1 MSGSNSVSYDGISL
15 SNRVENFSDRDL
27 YRKVVDNV
35 LVATTMGSRVFS
47 MGKSFSGK
55 YKTFTITH
63 SRDNQFRWLSGGG
76 EELPSSATNNTI
88 ELNFARTMGV
98 QPKVQIDFEDFA
110 NDGDNGVIDLES
122 FKYKEAAAVVTQEL
136 GSVIYD
142 AGTGDQP
149 EGFDSFADNGTLKS
163 TIGGQSKTT
172 YTVLKGTYT
181 DASNVITAAKISNLD
196 DAISASGSAEGSP
209 TIRTTT
215 KTVWSFIEELLT
227 PFLQNQFSANQM
239 PKLPVRGLEVMAPGE
254 FGGRAGF
261 TTLFYRNV
269 PVIKDDSANTG
280 VLYSLNERTFGWYGN
295 DRVPPRL
302 KDRYEKIALG
312 DGEGYQSTAAMVDMP
327 PSPAGW
333 FYRKDESFVT
343 QLGTVA
349 YFAVVGNICVS
360 EPRRNGQLYN
370 IDGIE

>member
-1 MSGSNSVSYDGISL
+1 MAYDGVTFG
-15 SNRVENFSDRDL
+15 NRVDNFSDRDL

-35 LVATTMGSRVFS
+35 LVATTLASRVMG

-55 YKTFTITH
+55 TKDFTITH
-63 SRDNQFRWLSGGG
+63 SRDNQFRWLGGGG
-76 EELPSSATNNTI
+76 EELPAAAVNNTI
-88 ELNFARTMGV
+88 SLSYGRTMGV

-110 NDGDNGVIDLES
+110 NDGDAGVIDLDS
-122 FKYKEAAAVVTQEL
+122 FKYKEAGAVVTQEL
-136 GSVIYD
+136 GDAIFD

-149 EGFDSFADNGTLKS
+149 EGLDSFADNGTLKS
-163 TIGGQSKTT
+163 SIGGQSKTT

-181 DASNVITAAKISNLD
+181 NANSVITAAKISALH
-196 DAISASGSAEGSP
+196 DAVSASGSKEGSP
-209 TIRTTT
+209 TIDVTT
-215 KTVWSFIEELLT
+215 KPVWAFVEELLT

-239 PKLPVRGLEVMAPGE
+239 PKLPVHGMDVLAPGE

-261 TTLFYRNV
+261 TTIFYRNV
-269 PVIKDDSANTG
+269 PVIKDDSAKAESY
-280 VLYSLNERTFGWYGN
+280 YSLNERTWGWYGN

-302 KDRYEKIALG
+302 KDRYEKVDLSEGA
-312 DGEGYQSTAAMVDMP
+312 GYQSTSAMVDMP
-327 PSPAGW
+327 PKPVGW

-349 YFAVVGNICVS
+349 YFAIIGNVCVW

-370 IDGIE
+370 VDGIE